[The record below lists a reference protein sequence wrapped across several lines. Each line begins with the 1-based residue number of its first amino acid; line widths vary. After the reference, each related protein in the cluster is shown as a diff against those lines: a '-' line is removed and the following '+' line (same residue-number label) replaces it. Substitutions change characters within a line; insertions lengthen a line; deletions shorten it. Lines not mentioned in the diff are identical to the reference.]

1 MSKYIMII
9 PRTLL
14 LGGYMN
20 KLLSTSSI
28 CLLLG
33 MLLVSCIAPAAADG
47 NSTGYPKTI
56 TDGADRTITINEPIE
71 RVVVLNSD
79 IAEALKILGV
89 EDKIIAVTDSVKNR
103 ASYFPDLTKKQVIGK
118 WTEPDYEMIGEI
130 AKGSSDEVVP
140 DIIVIGYAYVDK
152 PYGAPGVEKSLAPFK
167 NILNAGFDIHKPDNF
182 EKDMRTLGAIFDREA
197 EAEEYIKWYNEKN
210 DAVKNAVKGLNLP
223 KVYLESSSTS
233 PKLGELG
240 TYGKGSGLTQ
250 QIRIANGLNVARDL
264 ELEWPKVD
272 WEWVIKQN
280 PEVIILTKY
289 ATAEKLGWD
298 EGPSKDTIDLEKI
311 IAEVQARAGASS
323 VPAIKNNR
331 VYVFDA
337 YKIFGT
343 DGVVGLTYLAKII
356 HPEADLDPKAV
367 EKEYFEKIGIE
378 YPDTAITMYPALEE
392 N

>member
-1 MSKYIMII
+1 
-9 PRTLL
+9 
-14 LGGYMN
+14 MN
-20 KLLSTSSI
+20 KLLLNSSI

-33 MLLVSCIAPAAADG
+33 MLLVSCIASAADG

-56 TDGADRTITINEPIE
+56 TDGADRTITITEPIE

-103 ASYFPDLTKKQVIGK
+103 VTYFPDLTKKQVIGK

-130 AKGSSDEVVP
+130 AKGSNDEVVQ
-140 DIIVIGYAYVDK
+140 DIIIIGYAYVDK

-167 NILNAGFDIHKPDNF
+167 KILNAGFDIHKPDNF
-182 EKDMRTLGAIFDREA
+182 EKDMRTLGSIFDKEA
-197 EAEEYIKWYNEKN
+197 EAEEFLKWNKEKTN
-210 DAVKNAVKGLNLP
+210 DVKNAVKDLNLP
-223 KVYLESSSTS
+223 EVYIESSSTS

-272 WEWVIKQN
+272 WEWAIKQN

-289 ATAEKLGWD
+289 AIADKLGWD
-298 EGPSKDTIDLEKI
+298 EGPSKDTVDLQKLI
-311 IAEVQARAGASS
+311 SEVQARAGASS
-323 VPAIKNNR
+323 VSAIKNDR
-331 VYVFDA
+331 IYVFDA

-367 EKEYFEKIGIE
+367 EKEYFRKIGIE
-378 YPDTAITMYPALEE
+378 YPDTAITMYPALKE